1 MATIKLTKVNIGPTR
16 YIVYQDG
23 VPSEVSAE
31 VFMVVDLEGNVIYNY
46 ENWNKQIG
54 FTTPSK
60 ELSDKQYA
68 TQANGYH
75 WVKIAGYSTIKIPP
89 EYITNNILSQA
100 GIDYIKIW
108 SRDEYW
114 Q

>member
-23 VPSEVSAE
+23 VPSEVSAS
-31 VFMVVDLEGNVIYNY
+31 VFMVVDMEGKTIYNY
-46 ENWNKQIG
+46 SDWSQKIG
-54 FTTPSK
+54 FSTPSK

-75 WVKIAGYSTIKIPP
+75 WVKIAGYATIKIPP
-89 EYITNNILSQA
+89 EYITNGTLSQA
-100 GIDYIKIW
+100 GIDYIKAW
-108 SRDEYW
+108 SGVE
-114 Q
+114 

>member
-1 MATIKLTKVNIGPTR
+1 MATIKLTKVEIGQPK
-16 YIVYQDG
+16 YIVYEDG

-31 VFMVVDLEGNVIYNY
+31 VFMVVDIEGKVIYNY
-46 ENWNKQIG
+46 NVWSKQIG
-54 FTTPSK
+54 FLTPSK

-75 WVKIAGYSTIKIPP
+75 WVKIPGYSTVKVFP
-89 EYITNNILSQA
+89 EHITNNTLSQA

-108 SRDEYW
+108 AEVI
-114 Q
+114 

>member
-1 MATIKLTKVNIGPTR
+1 MPTIKLTKVEIGPTR
-16 YIVYQDG
+16 YIVYQEG

-31 VFMVVDLEGNVIYNY
+31 VFMVVDMEGNTIYNY
-46 ENWNKQIG
+46 ENWSKQIG
-54 FTTPSK
+54 FATPSK

-75 WVKIAGYSTIKIPP
+75 WVKIPGYSTIKVLP
-89 EYITNNILSQA
+89 EHITNNNLSQA

-108 SRDEYW
+108 SGEET
-114 Q
+114 